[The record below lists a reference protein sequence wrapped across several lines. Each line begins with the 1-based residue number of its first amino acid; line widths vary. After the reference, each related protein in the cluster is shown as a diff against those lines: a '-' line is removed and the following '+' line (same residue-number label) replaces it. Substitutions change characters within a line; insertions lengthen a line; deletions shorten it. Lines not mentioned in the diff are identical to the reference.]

1 MINILLNRI
10 KELEQIISDIE
21 YKNFKATEILN
32 SINHPKVKEAINLLA
47 PKSFESFFDG
57 SFLSF
62 HAFLELIKQKENF
75 YLIMIDAN
83 MPKIKQK
90 FLMGYLT
97 NKFSPVFTLKDG
109 VIYGIITKDQI
120 DKIKKTNNI
129 PFFNQHTEEFD
140 EIDLFKVLFFMDSFS
155 FSKLKKA
162 QEVFSNFRQRPSFK
176 NKRFIVYSLQ
186 NDRVVDFEAEELNK
200 QKEKYRYIYN
210 ENYPHIEAK
219 LKQEKD
225 NIPFILAVLEK
236 IDYEMDDIK
245 KSRGVLNVVNR
256 ILNYIELNTKE
267 EEIRNTVKL
276 LRNNLKDY

>member
-1 MINILLNRI
+1 MIDTLLNRI

-32 SINHPKVKEAINLLA
+32 SISHPKVKEAVNLLA
-47 PKSFESFFDG
+47 PKSYESFFDG

-62 HAFLELIKQKENF
+62 HAFLELIKDKQDF
-75 YLIMIDAN
+75 YLLMIDAN
-83 MPKIKQK
+83 MLKIKQK

-97 NKFSPVFTLKDG
+97 NKFSPIFTLKDG
-109 VIYGIITKDQI
+109 VIYGIISKDQI

-129 PFFNQHTEEFD
+129 PFYNPESEEFD
-140 EIDLFKVLFFMDSFS
+140 EIELFKVLFFMDGFS

-162 QEVFSNFRQRPSFK
+162 QEVFNSFRQRPSFK

-186 NDRVVDFEAEELNK
+186 SDRVVDFEAEELNK
-200 QKEKYRYIYN
+200 QKEKYRYIYD

-236 IDYEMDDIK
+236 IDYEMDEIK

-267 EEIRNTVKL
+267 EEIQNSVKL
-276 LRNNLKDY
+276 LRNHLKDY